1 MKVVYPKNNIIK
13 TKKIPDWLF
22 FNRVLFGILKLFLIT
37 KHYLFFKI
45 KYKHIKP
52 VIKKAKNYKG
62 FEIVNINTRQGKS
75 ISVYL

>member
-62 FEIVNINTRQGKS
+62 FEIVNINTRQGES

>member
-37 KHYLFFKI
+37 KHYLFIKI

-62 FEIVNINTRQGKS
+62 FEIVNINTRQGES

>member
-13 TKKIPDWLF
+13 TKKIPNWLF
-22 FNRVLFGILKLFLIT
+22 FNKVLFGILKLFLIT

-62 FEIVNINTRQGKS
+62 FEIVNINTRQGES

>member
-13 TKKIPDWLF
+13 TKKIPNWLF

-62 FEIVNINTRQGKS
+62 FEIVNINTRQGES